1 MDISGAYGT
10 SNFIYTREVSLVKG
24 EGVTVKDTYKG
35 GLPFTL
41 SLMTY
46 EKPKIMP
53 SSIENTIETSE
64 AKEKITNISVGDL
77 GNITV
82 KGPVTK
88 ALIKEYEIADERLSI
103 AWHHNVYRTLLVCD
117 SEGVSAE
124 CDLDIKFE

>member
-1 MDISGAYGT
+1 
-10 SNFIYTREVSLVKG
+10 
-24 EGVTVKDTYKG
+24 
-35 GLPFTL
+35 
-41 SLMTY
+41 
-46 EKPKIMP
+46 MP

-103 AWHHNVYRTLLVCD
+103 AWHHNVYRILLVCD
-117 SEGVSAE
+117 NASASAGGE
-124 CDLDIKFE
+124 LDVRFE